1 MNKKTNKRI
10 LGMTKTEFL
19 ILVTMGG
26 LLLCV
31 LALFGGY
38 IIYDLNRANSVAVLP
53 PTSMPQSIIQPTIQ
67 PTLQPTNSPL
77 PVKPLD
83 TLIPQSTETLL
94 PSETPIPPTRS
105 LNQVNTLRVNHWLFQ
120 ITAVKS
126 DPGMDSSRQQ
136 VVLLGNLT
144 NEGNSTDTFTGQ
156 GIFLKDLQ
164 GRQYK
169 DDNLGGYAAESKYG
183 AQIPAS
189 MNPGATLYI
198 AVAFDAPS
206 SERTF
211 TIIPGM
217 LVVSWSG
224 DITFTLP

>member
-1 MNKKTNKRI
+1 MNKKPNKRF
-10 LGMTKTEFL
+10 LGMTQTELL

-31 LALFGGY
+31 TALFGGY
-38 IIYDLNRANSVAVLP
+38 IVYDLNRSNPVAVLP

-67 PTLQPTNSPL
+67 PTNSPL

-83 TLIPQSTETLL
+83 TLIPQPTETLL
-94 PSETPIPPTRS
+94 PSETPILPTRS

-144 NEGNSTDTFTGQ
+144 NEGYSRDTFTGQ
-156 GIFLKDLQ
+156 AISLRDSQ
-164 GRQYK
+164 GRQYE
-169 DDNLGGYAAESKYG
+169 DNIQGQLAAGDKYG
-183 AQIPAS
+183 TQMAVL